1 MENYMKKIRLCGIIA
16 ATSILSLPSISAN
29 ATPCSLFEKVVT
41 QSYSIAVDA
50 PAQISDKL
58 NSALTVN
65 KKIKPSTTV
74 TEYGGMT
81 MYVANCSDSDGST
94 IEITTQKRSNMTTVE
109 TNQWTVSTKANLC
122 APNIDLTKGVTLKGD
137 FGATLK
143 IHNNRNREA
152 TYLFHG
158 TTANNEQLVLFA
170 DKSAAA
176 Y

>member
-29 ATPCSLFEKVVT
+29 AALCSLFETVVAKP
-41 QSYSIAVDA
+41 YSISMGA
-50 PAQISDKL
+50 PAQTSSKL
-58 NSALTVN
+58 DTSLAFS
-65 KKIKPSTTV
+65 KKPKPTTAV
-74 TEYGGMT
+74 SEYGGMT
-81 MYVANCSDSDGST
+81 LHMSSCSDADGST
-94 IEITTQKRSNMTTVE
+94 VEISTQKRSNMTTVE
-109 TNQWTVSTKANLC
+109 TNQWTVSTKVNLC

-143 IHNNRNREA
+143 MHNNRNREA